1 VITAFGLKGVGVIR
15 VPLNTLMKRSTF
27 CKIDYTSSTMI
38 INLFILLAD
47 FLDSYQITSTNDK
60 CYGLSQKLHTKHI

>member
-1 VITAFGLKGVGVIR
+1 MTAFGSKVVGVIR

-47 FLDSYQITSTNDK
+47 FLGTYQIASTNDK
-60 CYGLSQKLHTKHI
+60 SYGLLQKLHTKHM